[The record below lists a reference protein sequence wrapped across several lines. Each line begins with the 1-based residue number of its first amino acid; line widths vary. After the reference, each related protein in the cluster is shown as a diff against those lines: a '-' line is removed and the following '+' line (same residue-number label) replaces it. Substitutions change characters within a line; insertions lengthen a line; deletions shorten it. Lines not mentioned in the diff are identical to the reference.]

1 MAEPVWGPKVY
12 EFVAARVPK
21 EERGFNDHAMT
32 AWQFGCMLICA
43 LGYANE
49 QPWGASL
56 RETPIHPAALPPNE
70 DIAVAVLTIAEQC
83 NEVAWLRQNGTSMPP
98 TRPQAAGAVWMRVG
112 ETSPWPPAP
121 PTVHAAEGLGPAR
134 LSDETQKILVLLGMI
149 REDHWTPAARPML
162 WRMQPRAW
170 GMDVPSDPAFRQG
183 IERCLTTLPDAVRD
197 AIERIATPPDAALID
212 ADLNQMLAFHA
223 ERQAQAKAHG
233 HKLPPP
239 DKNVLRKRI
248 VAGWATR
255 MTHEAEHMFHA
266 RWRLDTGW
274 QPEKNTLLTLFHDP
288 LARQMGQAVRERL
301 G

>member
-32 AWQFGCMLICA
+32 AWQFGCMLLCA

-83 NEVAWLRQNGTSMPP
+83 NEVTWLCHNGTPIPP
-98 TRPQAAGAVWMRVG
+98 GPLKTGGLTVTRVG
-112 ETSPWPPAP
+112 ETCPWPPAP
-121 PTVHAAEGLGPAR
+121 PTVRTAQGLGPAR
-134 LSDETQKILVLLGMI
+134 LSEETQKILVLLGMI
-149 REDHWTPAARPML
+149 RDDRWTPAARHMM
-162 WRMQPRAW
+162 WRRQPRAW
-170 GMDVPSDPAFRQG
+170 GMDVLSDPAFGQG
-183 IERCLTTLPDAVRD
+183 VERCIATLPGAARD
-197 AIERIATPPDAALID
+197 AIERIAKPPDAAQID

-233 HKLPPP
+233 HDLPPP
-239 DKNVLRKRI
+239 DKNMLRKRVI
-248 VAGWATR
+248 AGWATR
-255 MTHEAEHMFHA
+255 MTHEVEHIFHA

-274 QPEKNTLLTLFHDP
+274 HPEQNSLLPLFHDP
-288 LARQMGQAVRERL
+288 LACQMLQAVRERL